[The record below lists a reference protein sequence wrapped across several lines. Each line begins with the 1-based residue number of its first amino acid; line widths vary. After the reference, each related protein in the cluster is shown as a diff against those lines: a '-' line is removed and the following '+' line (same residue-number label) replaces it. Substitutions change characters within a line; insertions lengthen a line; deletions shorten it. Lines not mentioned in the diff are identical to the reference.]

1 MPSQLFDHDGDVAIT
16 IPKDLAARYHLGPG
30 VEVEIVPD
38 EDGIVLRPIGV
49 ASWFSVGW
57 EQALD
62 MVLEHYR
69 GALDHLDE

>member
-1 MPSQLFDHDGDVAIT
+1 MASRLFEHDGEVALT
-16 IPKDLAARYHLGPG
+16 IPKDLAERYHLAPG
-30 VEVEIVPD
+30 VEVEVIPD
-38 EDGIVLRPIGV
+38 EEGLVLQPIGV

-62 MVLEHYR
+62 AVIEHYR